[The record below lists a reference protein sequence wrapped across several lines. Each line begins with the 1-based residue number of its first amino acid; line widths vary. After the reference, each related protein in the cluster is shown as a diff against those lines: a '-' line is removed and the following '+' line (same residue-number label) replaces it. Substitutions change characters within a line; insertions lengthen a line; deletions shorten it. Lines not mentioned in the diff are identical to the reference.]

1 MGRHGVALFCKIWYN
16 IFVESKLIKAVMFD
30 LDGTIIDTEKY
41 YRLYW
46 PKAFAK
52 FGYAMTDE
60 LALGM
65 RSLGYPFVEEYVK
78 KISVNKADL
87 TEIKKYARSLVDESV
102 KANGLELKDGV
113 EDCLKFLKTKNVT
126 IAIVTAT
133 AADRTK
139 TYIKE
144 ANIEKY
150 FDDIISAKNVPHGKP
165 APDVYLTA
173 CEKLNVKPDETIAV
187 EDSPNGVM
195 SANRAGCNVVMVPD
209 QTEADDELMKHLFG
223 NIKSLRDFEDF
234 VSEQRIIFKK

>member
-1 MGRHGVALFCKIWYN
+1 M
-16 IFVESKLIKAVMFD
+16 ESKIIKAVMFD

-52 FGYAMTDE
+52 FGYAVTDE
-60 LALGM
+60 QALGM
-65 RSLGYPFVEEYVK
+65 RSLGYPFVEEYVE

-150 FDDIISAKNVPHGKP
+150 FDDIISAKNVPRGKP
-165 APDVYLTA
+165 APDVYITA

-195 SANRAGCNVVMVPD
+195 SASSAGCNVVMVPD
-209 QTEADDELMKHLFG
+209 QTEADDELMKHLFW

-234 VSEQRIIFKK
+234 AAEQRIIFKK

>member
-1 MGRHGVALFCKIWYN
+1 MSLDNKI
-16 IFVESKLIKAVMFD
+16 IKAVMFD

-52 FGYAMTDE
+52 FGYIITDKQ
-60 LALGM
+60 ALGM
-65 RSLGYPFVEEYVK
+65 RSLGYPFVEEYVE
-78 KISVNKADL
+78 KISVNRADL

-195 SANRAGCNVVMVPD
+195 SASSAGCNVVMVPD

-234 VSEQRIIFKK
+234 VAEQRIIFKK